1 MRSPVASPA
10 AQPPD
15 VAVPVSS
22 LDTSKLEEKF
32 AAVNRDFA
40 RVAIKGKDD
49 AMKLQAKV
57 SDWRDDVSTLA
68 THIASQLQFCK
79 SLRTSKAMTL
89 IPNMT
94 TGDSA
99 NDGPGEVDIF
109 RVLRSDIRSLYDYRL
124 SYLPSM
130 VCAGLSSTSTKKR

>member
-57 SDWRDDVSTLA
+57 SDWPPV
-68 THIASQLQFCK
+68 LQVVE
-79 SLRTSKAMTL
+79 
-89 IPNMT
+89 
-94 TGDSA
+94 D
-99 NDGPGEVDIF
+99 E
-109 RVLRSDIRSLYDYRL
+109 
-124 SYLPSM
+124 
-130 VCAGLSSTSTKKR
+130 